1 MTEEDLEKRQ
11 TDRRTDGWTAGR
23 TEIVVQEEKATDGP
37 YFLDGGA

>member
-1 MTEEDLEKRQ
+1 MTEEDLEKR
-11 TDRRTDGWTAGR
+11 TDRQTDGWTDGQ